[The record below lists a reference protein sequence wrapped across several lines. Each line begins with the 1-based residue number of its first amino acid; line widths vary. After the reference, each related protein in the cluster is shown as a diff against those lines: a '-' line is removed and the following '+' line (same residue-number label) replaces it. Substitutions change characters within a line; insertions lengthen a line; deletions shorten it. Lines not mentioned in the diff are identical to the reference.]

1 MEQLDTRDALLKAA
15 GDLFAA
21 RGYEGTSVKDICESA
36 GVNVSLVSYHFEGK
50 EGLYRAVL
58 EQFSSKGLE
67 LAERILTVP
76 QSKEEFL
83 VRLKMF
89 AEEIVSA
96 HAQNPNCTRII
107 HRESIMDNPVVKD
120 VFEKSFARVFQK
132 FLEFITSAQKQGFVR
147 ADFDPIIGASAFFG
161 SVTHFCNTDPIR
173 KAVFGLSIKD
183 DKFRAK
189 AVDQLVQIFVRGVQ
203 S

>member
-1 MEQLDTRDALLKAA
+1 MEIDTRAALLKA
-15 GDLFAA
+15 GGELFAA
-21 RGYEGTSVKDICESA
+21 KGYEGTSVKDICEKA

-50 EGLYRAVL
+50 EGLYKAVL

-67 LAERILTVP
+67 LAERILTSP
-76 QSKEEFL
+76 KSKEEFL

-107 HRESIMDNPVVKD
+107 HRESIMDNPIVKE
-120 VFEKSFARVFQK
+120 VFQNSFARVFDR
-132 FLEFITSAQKQGFVR
+132 FLAFVTEAR
-147 ADFDPIIGASAFFG
+147 KAGYVRDDLDPIIGASAFFG
-161 SVTHFCNTDPIR
+161 SVTHFCNTDSLR
-173 KAVFGLSIKD
+173 KALFGLTITD

-189 AVDQLVQIFVRGVQ
+189 AVEQLFQIFVRGVL